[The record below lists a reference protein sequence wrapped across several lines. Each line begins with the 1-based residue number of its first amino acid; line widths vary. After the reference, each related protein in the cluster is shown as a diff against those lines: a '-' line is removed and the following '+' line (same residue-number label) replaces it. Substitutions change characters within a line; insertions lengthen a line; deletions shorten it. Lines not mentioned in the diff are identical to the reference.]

1 MINWHDDL
9 PKIKPKYLA
18 ITKLIKSLIQEEKLL
33 PGQRLPSERKLA
45 QLFDVDRSTVS
56 RALLELTSAGLLIK
70 KSGSGTY
77 ISQLP
82 QIHSLPTR
90 VNWNLFLENNKTN
103 YSLYQNKITQTRA
116 LDNGMILDAAG
127 NELPMEL
134 IPNLGLLQMNWQ
146 NFLLAQKQAQDA
158 GYLPLIQTIG
168 HIHEQKKQLKLTE
181 QTLLITGGAQ
191 QSLLL
196 ILRSLLRVG
205 DSVAFAQPSYFNSS
219 AIFKTIGVRTF
230 PIPLTDMK
238 MDLNVLEDVILKHR
252 IKLLILNPTFQNP
265 TGDIISLE
273 QRQKILKLCQEYQI
287 AIIEDDVFGWL
298 VDSKDEVQTFKSL
311 APENVIYISSL
322 SKLLGSST
330 RIGWIVAPEAIGKR
344 LLQVQKKL
352 DIVPSML
359 AQVMANLA
367 LTDETFNTEI
377 NKLTKEL
384 SIRRKNVTKILHELK
399 PDWNFKTP
407 KGGFYLWIKQ
417 NDPDIFEKLLKKNI
431 LVKPGPIYGTTK
443 KDFRFNFANFDIERQ
458 QKLRA
463 ALTKDK

>member
-9 PKIKPKYLA
+9 PDIKPKYLA

-45 QLFDVDRSTVS
+45 QLFEVDRSTVT
-56 RALLELTSAGLLIK
+56 RALLELTSSGLLIK

-77 ISQLP
+77 ISQIP
-82 QIHSLPTR
+82 QLHALPTR
-90 VNWNLFLENNKTN
+90 VNWHLFLENNKTS
-103 YSLYQNKITQTRA
+103 YSSYQSKITQTRA
-116 LDNGMILDAAG
+116 LDNGKILDAAG

-134 IPNLGLLQMNWQ
+134 IPNLGSLQMNWQ
-146 NFLLAQKQAQDA
+146 SFLLAQKQSQDA

-168 HIHEQKKQLKLTE
+168 HIHEQKKQFKLND

-191 QSLLL
+191 QALLL
-196 ILRSLLRVG
+196 ILRSLLNVG
-205 DSVAFAQPSYFNSS
+205 DSMAFAQPSYFNSS
-219 AIFKTIGVRTF
+219 AIFKTVGVRTF
-230 PIPLTDMK
+230 PIPLTDTG
-238 MDLNVLEDVILKHR
+238 MDLNILEYVILKHR

-265 TGDIISLE
+265 TGEIISLE
-273 QRQKILKLCQEYQI
+273 QRQRILKLCQEYQI

-298 VDSKDEVQTFKSL
+298 VDSKDEVPTFKSL

-330 RIGWIVAPEAIGKR
+330 RIGWIVAPEAIGQR

-367 LTDETFNTEI
+367 LTDETLNAEI

-384 SIRRKNVTKILHELK
+384 TTRRNNVTKILQDLK

-417 NDPDIFEKLLKKNI
+417 SDPDIFEKLLKRNI

-443 KDFRFNFANFDIERQ
+443 QDFRFNFANFDLDKQ
-458 QKLRA
+458 KKLRS
-463 ALTKDK
+463 ALAKDK